1 MKKITAVFL
10 ALILT
15 MFSFTACSAEP
26 VYFGIERTAST
37 GVAAVTFNCA
47 APWGSLLK
55 GTQSSARVK
64 KFAAYMNAVKPDFI
78 GTQEMNND
86 WLSELSEQMA
96 DYEFYGVARGGDKN
110 EKQSELNAVFWLKDK
125 YTLIDSGTFWLSET
139 PEKESRYTGAG
150 CNRVC
155 TWVLLQNKET
165 NAQYLHMNTHLDN
178 MSEEAQG
185 YGANVILAE
194 EQKLTA
200 QYPNAAVIL
209 TGDFNQTRGMRAHSA
224 VSAVLN
230 DSLTAAESGEIKGT
244 YQEWGEQENTEPID
258 FIFSSSD
265 LKAVNYEV
273 LDDLSNGYVSDHY
286 GVYTEFTSE

>member
-1 MKKITAVFL
+1 
-10 ALILT
+10 
-15 MFSFTACSAEP
+15 
-26 VYFGIERTAST
+26 
-37 GVAAVTFNCA
+37 
-47 APWGSLLK
+47 
-55 GTQSSARVK
+55 
-64 KFAAYMNAVKPDFI
+64 MNAVKPDFI

-244 YQEWGEQENTEPID
+244 YQEWGEQENAEPID

-265 LKAVNYEV
+265 LTAVNYEV

-286 GVYTEFTSE
+286 GVYTEFVTV